1 MNLFIENPVGKEL
14 LDRLAPVERFLARH
28 GCSPDMGERLHRGSD
43 LRRFCRNRLTEIS
56 GKGGGAG
63 LTLAFSLLREAQ
75 ERDESVLW
83 ISSRRKP
90 FYPLDAYRN
99 GVDLS
104 RLPVLFLKHSRD
116 AFISGAKLLGSGGFG
131 FVVWDLASWR
141 RAEQSLPLAFLG
153 RINAQAHHHRASV
166 LVLTDKKRDDPSLG
180 CLVSLR
186 LQVEALPGHPEL
198 LEVEVV
204 RDKRGVTG
212 GRRRWEWRCGL
223 PDGLPAAA
231 SVSLAVAA
239 SSESG
244 LAGEKSC
251 LAPGA

>member
-1 MNLFIENPVGKEL
+1 MNLFVEQPAKNEL
-14 LDRLAPVERFLARH
+14 LDRLAPTEKLSAQSD
-28 GCSPDMGERLHRGSD
+28 CSLEAGERLGRGSD
-43 LRRFCRNRLTEIS
+43 LRRFLRNRLTEVS

-75 ERDESVLW
+75 QRDESVLW

-90 FYPLDAYRN
+90 FYPEDAYRN
-99 GVDLS
+99 GVDLA
-104 RLPVLFLKHSRD
+104 RLPVLFLRHPRD
-116 AFISGAKLLGSGGFG
+116 AYWSAARLLGSGGFG
-131 FVVWDLASWR
+131 FMVWDFASWK
-141 RAEQSLPLAFLG
+141 RAEQILPLAFLG
-153 RINAQAHHHRASV
+153 RLNAQAYHHRASV
-166 LVLTDKKRDDPSLG
+166 LVLTDKERDEPSLG

-204 RDKRGVTG
+204 RDKQGVTG

-231 SVSLAVAA
+231 SISAAAVAQA
-239 SSESG
+239 KAG
-244 LAGEKSC
+244 LAG
-251 LAPGA
+251 